1 MAAGALERFDR
12 LGPLLHLLRRDVAD
26 LVVGQLVTQLLLSVR
41 HGGGEHPERAEPDL
55 LARSKRVRHLVGE
68 PLLQRRIAHYTPP
81 VLPVVVTIAVLGVG
95 CVLYGIFIERFR
107 YRVLRHRLDILPAAA
122 ARPLVVLHLSD
133 LHFVRHDPRKARFLA
148 ALPTP
153 DVTVVTGDFL
163 AEPEAI
169 EAAVEGV
176 RPVRGRLA
184 SWFVLGS
191 NDYFVPKPLNYFAY
205 FWKGRKRRPSPS
217 RPRPRAHPTRW
228 SPTVG
233 RTSRTSAA
241 TCRSKGS
248 ISSCWAWMTPTSA
261 DTISASR
268 LGAPRNGSALAVMHS
283 PDSAPEAA
291 ALGYGLIVAGH
302 THGGQVRLPFVGAL
316 VTNCSMPPRLASG
329 LDPDGRRRAPHISR
343 GLGTSKY
350 APFRFWC
357 RPEATFLE
365 LRPRL
370 RPRPRARLL
379 RTGRGAVW

>member
-1 MAAGALERFDR
+1 
-12 LGPLLHLLRRDVAD
+12 
-26 LVVGQLVTQLLLSVR
+26 
-41 HGGGEHPERAEPDL
+41 
-55 LARSKRVRHLVGE
+55 
-68 PLLQRRIAHYTPP
+68 
-81 VLPVVVTIAVLGVG
+81 VLPVIVTIAVLGVG

-133 LHFVRHDPRKARFLA
+133 LHFVRHDPRKSRFLA

-153 DVTVVTGDFL
+153 DVTIVTGDFL

-169 EAAVEGV
+169 EAADEGV
-176 RPVRGRLA
+176 RSVRGSLA

-191 NDYFVPKPLNYFAY
+191 NDYFIPKPLNYLAY
-205 FWKGRKRRPSPS
+205 FWKGRKRR
-217 RPRPRAHPTRW
+217 RARR
-228 SPTVG
+228 G
-233 RTSRTSAA
+233 RAPALVRALAA
-241 TCRSKGS
+241 DGWEELTNVRRDVSLDGLD
-248 ISSCWAWMTPTSA
+248 IEL
-261 DTISASR
+261 
-268 LGAPRNGSALAVMHS
+268 LGLDDAHIRRHDLRVAPRTAEERFGLAVMHS

-316 VTNCSMPPRLASG
+316 VTNCSMPPKLASG
-329 LDPDGRRRAPHISR
+329 LIRMGAAVLHTSR

-365 LRPRL
+365 LRPRTT
-370 RPRPRARLL
+370 R
-379 RTGRGAVW
+379 